1 MRAEGLS
8 RLTPF
13 FPARCEGVVHSVFQR
28 VVNLQMEWPG
38 ETRMLVLVSSGLP
51 ALPDSICLP
60 EEMLVSLTVGQP
72 VRLAEQ
78 HLFWEQNE
86 LLLQNDES
94 FTGKL
99 SLLSLR
105 EGFPCASA
113 LEALTADLSCGFDRF
128 PSALRNRAD
137 AALLEGRWQEFL
149 GLGNGLTPSFDDA
162 CVGMAAVYTAV
173 GCPIPPLSDLAVTT
187 DVSARYLQ
195 LAQEAYFGQPLLDLI
210 HALWQDESALQEAV
224 HHLEA
229 IGATSGRDML
239 YGVRL
244 ALRKFRSRFS

>member
-1 MRAEGLS
+1 
-8 RLTPF
+8 
-13 FPARCEGVVHSVFQR
+13 
-28 VVNLQMEWPG
+28 
-38 ETRMLVLVSSGLP
+38 MLALVSPGLP

-128 PSALRNRAD
+128 PSALRTRAD

-149 GLGNGLTPSFDDA
+149 GLGSGLTPSFDDA

-210 HALWQDESALQEAV
+210 HALWQDESALPEAV

-229 IGATSGRDML
+229 VGATSGRDML

-244 ALRKFRSRFS
+244 ALRKFRSKIS

>member
-1 MRAEGLS
+1 
-8 RLTPF
+8 
-13 FPARCEGVVHSVFQR
+13 
-28 VVNLQMEWPG
+28 
-38 ETRMLVLVSSGLP
+38 MLVLVSSGLP

-60 EEMLVSLTVGQP
+60 EEMLVSFAVGQP

-149 GLGNGLTPSFDDA
+149 GLGSGLTPSFDDA

-173 GCPIPPLSDLAVTT
+173 GCPIPLLSDLAVTT

-229 IGATSGRDML
+229 VGATSGRDML

-244 ALRKFRSRFS
+244 ALRKFRSKIS

>member
-1 MRAEGLS
+1 
-8 RLTPF
+8 
-13 FPARCEGVVHSVFQR
+13 
-28 VVNLQMEWPG
+28 
-38 ETRMLVLVSSGLP
+38 MLALVSPGLP

-149 GLGNGLTPSFDDA
+149 GLGSGLTPSFDDA

-229 IGATSGRDML
+229 VGATSGRDML

-244 ALRKFRSRFS
+244 ALRKFRSKIS

>member
-1 MRAEGLS
+1 
-8 RLTPF
+8 
-13 FPARCEGVVHSVFQR
+13 
-28 VVNLQMEWPG
+28 
-38 ETRMLVLVSSGLP
+38 MLALVSPGLP

-149 GLGNGLTPSFDDA
+149 GLGSGLTPSFDDA

-229 IGATSGRDML
+229 VGATSGRDML

>member
-1 MRAEGLS
+1 
-8 RLTPF
+8 
-13 FPARCEGVVHSVFQR
+13 
-28 VVNLQMEWPG
+28 
-38 ETRMLVLVSSGLP
+38 MLALVSPGLP

-113 LEALTADLSCGFDRF
+113 LEALTADPSCGFDRF

-149 GLGNGLTPSFDDA
+149 GLGSGLTPSFDDA

-229 IGATSGRDML
+229 VGATSGRDML

-244 ALRKFRSRFS
+244 ALRKFRSKIS

>member
-1 MRAEGLS
+1 MTSHS
-8 RLTPF
+8 R
-13 FPARCEGVVHSVFQR
+13 
-28 VVNLQMEWPG
+28 
-38 ETRMLVLVSSGLP
+38 
-51 ALPDSICLP
+51 
-60 EEMLVSLTVGQP
+60 
-72 VRLAEQ
+72 
-78 HLFWEQNE
+78 
-86 LLLQNDES
+86 ES
-94 FTGKL
+94 FP
-99 SLLSLR
+99 SV
-105 EGFPCASA
+105 SA

-149 GLGNGLTPSFDDA
+149 GLGGGLTPSFDDA

-210 HALWQDESALQEAV
+210 QALWQDESALPEAV

-229 IGATSGRDML
+229 VGATSGRDML

-244 ALRKFRSRFS
+244 ALRKFRSKIS

>member
-1 MRAEGLS
+1 
-8 RLTPF
+8 
-13 FPARCEGVVHSVFQR
+13 
-28 VVNLQMEWPG
+28 
-38 ETRMLVLVSSGLP
+38 MLALVSPGLP

-78 HLFWEQNE
+78 RLFWEQNE

-105 EGFPCASA
+105 EGFPCVSA
-113 LEALTADLSCGFDRF
+113 LETLTAGLSCGLDHF
-128 PSALRNRAD
+128 PSALRTRAD

-149 GLGNGLTPSFDDA
+149 GLGSGLTPSFDDA

-210 HALWQDESALQEAV
+210 QALWQDESALPEAV

-229 IGATSGRDML
+229 VGATSGRDML

>member
-1 MRAEGLS
+1 
-8 RLTPF
+8 
-13 FPARCEGVVHSVFQR
+13 
-28 VVNLQMEWPG
+28 
-38 ETRMLVLVSSGLP
+38 MLALVSPGLP

-149 GLGNGLTPSFDDA
+149 GLGSGLTPSFDDA

-210 HALWQDESALQEAV
+210 HALWQDESALPEAV

-229 IGATSGRDML
+229 VGATSGRDML

-244 ALRKFRSRFS
+244 ALRKFRSKIS

>member
-1 MRAEGLS
+1 
-8 RLTPF
+8 
-13 FPARCEGVVHSVFQR
+13 
-28 VVNLQMEWPG
+28 
-38 ETRMLVLVSSGLP
+38 MLALVSPGLP

-78 HLFWEQNE
+78 RLFWDQNE

-105 EGFPCASA
+105 EGFPCVSA
-113 LEALTADLSCGFDRF
+113 LETLTAGLSCGFDHF

-149 GLGNGLTPSFDDA
+149 GLGGGLTPSFDDA

-210 HALWQDESALQEAV
+210 HALLQDESALQEAV

-229 IGATSGRDML
+229 VGATSGRDML

>member
-38 ETRMLVLVSSGLP
+38 ETRMLALVSPGLP

-60 EEMLVSLTVGQP
+60 EEMLVSFTVGQP

-78 HLFWEQNE
+78 RLFRDQNE

-99 SLLSLR
+99 SLR
-105 EGFPCASA
+105 EGFPCVSA
-113 LEALTADLSCGFDRF
+113 LETLTAGLSCGFDRF
-128 PSALRNRAD
+128 PSALRTRAD

-149 GLGNGLTPSFDDA
+149 GLGSGLTPSFDDA

-210 HALWQDESALQEAV
+210 HALWQDESALPEAV

-229 IGATSGRDML
+229 VGATSGRDML

-244 ALRKFRSRFS
+244 ALRKFRSKIS

>member
-1 MRAEGLS
+1 
-8 RLTPF
+8 
-13 FPARCEGVVHSVFQR
+13 
-28 VVNLQMEWPG
+28 MEWPG
-38 ETRMLVLVSSGLP
+38 ETRMLALVSPGLP

-60 EEMLVSLTVGQP
+60 EEMLVSFTVGQP
-72 VRLAEQ
+72 VRLAERR
-78 HLFWEQNE
+78 LFWNQNE
-86 LLLQNDES
+86 LLLQSDES
-94 FTGKL
+94 FTGR
-99 SLLSLR
+99 LSLR

-149 GLGNGLTPSFDDA
+149 GLGSGLTPSFDDA

-210 HALWQDESALQEAV
+210 QALWQDESALPEAV

-229 IGATSGRDML
+229 VGATSGRDML

-244 ALRKFRSRFS
+244 ALRKFRSKIS

>member
-1 MRAEGLS
+1 
-8 RLTPF
+8 
-13 FPARCEGVVHSVFQR
+13 
-28 VVNLQMEWPG
+28 
-38 ETRMLVLVSSGLP
+38 MLALVSPGLP

-78 HLFWEQNE
+78 RLFWDQNE

-149 GLGNGLTPSFDDA
+149 GLGSGLTPSFDDA

-229 IGATSGRDML
+229 VGATSGRDML

>member
-1 MRAEGLS
+1 
-8 RLTPF
+8 
-13 FPARCEGVVHSVFQR
+13 
-28 VVNLQMEWPG
+28 
-38 ETRMLVLVSSGLP
+38 MLALVSPGLP

-149 GLGNGLTPSFDDA
+149 GLGSGLTPSFDDA

-210 HALWQDESALQEAV
+210 HALWQDESALSEAV

-229 IGATSGRDML
+229 VGATSGRDML

>member
-1 MRAEGLS
+1 
-8 RLTPF
+8 
-13 FPARCEGVVHSVFQR
+13 
-28 VVNLQMEWPG
+28 
-38 ETRMLVLVSSGLP
+38 MLALVSPGLP

-72 VRLAEQ
+72 VRLAERR
-78 HLFWEQNE
+78 LFWNQNE
-86 LLLQNDES
+86 LLLQSDES
-94 FTGKL
+94 FTGR
-99 SLLSLR
+99 LSLR
-105 EGFPCASA
+105 EGSPCVSA
-113 LEALTADLSCGFDRF
+113 LETLTAGLSCGFDRF
-128 PSALRNRAD
+128 PSALRTRAD

-149 GLGNGLTPSFDDA
+149 GLGSGLTPSFDDA

-210 HALWQDESALQEAV
+210 HALWQDESALPEAV
-224 HHLEA
+224 LHLEA
-229 IGATSGRDML
+229 VGATSGRDML

-244 ALRKFRSRFS
+244 ALRKFRSKFS

>member
-1 MRAEGLS
+1 
-8 RLTPF
+8 
-13 FPARCEGVVHSVFQR
+13 
-28 VVNLQMEWPG
+28 
-38 ETRMLVLVSSGLP
+38 MLALVSPGLP

-78 HLFWEQNE
+78 RLFWDQNE

-149 GLGNGLTPSFDDA
+149 GLGSGLTPSFDDA

-229 IGATSGRDML
+229 VGATSGRDML

-244 ALRKFRSRFS
+244 ALRKFRSKIS

>member
-1 MRAEGLS
+1 
-8 RLTPF
+8 
-13 FPARCEGVVHSVFQR
+13 
-28 VVNLQMEWPG
+28 
-38 ETRMLVLVSSGLP
+38 MLALVSPGLP

-78 HLFWEQNE
+78 RLFWDQNE

-105 EGFPCASA
+105 EGFPCVSA
-113 LEALTADLSCGFDRF
+113 LETLTAGLSCGFDHF
-128 PSALRNRAD
+128 PSALRTRAD
-137 AALLEGRWQEFL
+137 TALLEGRWQEFL
-149 GLGNGLTPSFDDA
+149 GLGSGLTPSFDDA

-210 HALWQDESALQEAV
+210 HALLQDESALQEAV

-229 IGATSGRDML
+229 VGATSGRDML

>member
-38 ETRMLVLVSSGLP
+38 ETRMLALVSPGLP

-149 GLGNGLTPSFDDA
+149 GLGSGLTPSFDDA

-210 HALWQDESALQEAV
+210 HALWQDESALPEAV

-229 IGATSGRDML
+229 VGATSGRDML

-244 ALRKFRSRFS
+244 ALRKFRSKIS

>member
-1 MRAEGLS
+1 
-8 RLTPF
+8 
-13 FPARCEGVVHSVFQR
+13 
-28 VVNLQMEWPG
+28 
-38 ETRMLVLVSSGLP
+38 MLALVSPGLP

-72 VRLAEQ
+72 VRLAERR
-78 HLFWEQNE
+78 LFWEQNE

-113 LEALTADLSCGFDRF
+113 LEALTADPSCGFDRF

-149 GLGNGLTPSFDDA
+149 GLGSGLTPSFDDA

-229 IGATSGRDML
+229 VGATSGRDML

-244 ALRKFRSRFS
+244 ALRKFRSKIS